1 MSVPEEVKHAWVL
14 RSGTVHTYDCTFCQ
28 SWTANL
34 PAYRNEVCPKR
45 DRRVGKLTRRKDD

>member
-1 MSVPEEVKHAWVL
+1 MSVPEEVKHIWVL